1 MNLKIGIVGLPNVG
15 KSTFFNALT
24 KLKAE
29 TANYPFCTIEPNNGV
44 IKVNDKRIEKL
55 VNIFNPLKVSYT
67 SVEFIDIAGLI
78 KGASKG
84 EGLGN
89 NFLNHIRQCNVICY
103 LVRCFNGD
111 HIQHINNNISP
122 IEDFEIVLI
131 ELILDDCNNIEK
143 RMIKINKNIKKQ
155 DPTAILEKNVLEK
168 CLIQLKNNKMIRNL
182 KLSKE
187 EIEFVK
193 PLNLLTFKPFM
204 IVGNISESDILN
216 INDNSWVND
225 LKQYCNKN
233 QWEVLFVSA
242 LFEQSLNSINEEE
255 KKILFSEYNDT
266 KAYSLDNVVK
276 KAYQLL
282 GFKNIFYCW

>member
-1 MNLKIGIVGLPNVG
+1 MNLKIGIIGLPNVG

-67 SVEFIDIAGLI
+67 SDEFIDIAGLI

-84 EGLGN
+84 GGLGN
-89 NFLNHIRQCNVICY
+89 NFLNHIRQCNAICY

-216 INDNSWVND
+216 INDNSWVGD

-242 LFEQSLNSINEEE
+242 LF
-255 KKILFSEYNDT
+255 
-266 KAYSLDNVVK
+266 DN
-276 KAYQLL
+276 L
-282 GFKNIFYCW
+282 